1 MSNTLE
7 NQQLLKI
14 PQPNRKHFYKKLF
27 SISIFSI
34 FSLCGALLLPNIHT
48 AIAQNAQLQEWR
60 FLPEFAQLEFT
71 LSAASQP
78 KVFYLSQ
85 PSRLVLDIP
94 NTKLGFVP
102 TRQNY
107 NGAIQSIRVSQLKAK
122 TNITRIVLDFAP
134 GTNFN
139 PNQVLLQPVSSNRWV
154 LRPFV
159 TGYNP
164 TVTPQGYFPPQSNNS
179 PSATQTPQ
187 EQTNL
192 PPAVYAPQAPNNNLP
207 GFYPPQVPNN
217 NLPGFYPPQAPN
229 NSLPGFYPPQPTG
242 NLPST
247 LGNSSLPPV
256 TNNIT
261 NSTQQPFVSVPPLNS
276 NNTSKTPG
284 SILPPA
290 SFPNPSGGFNNPPPL
305 INLNSVTTYPN
316 SVNTDTNPGIVP
328 LPWGQSI
335 PNQGQ

>member
-1 MSNTLE
+1 MINTVA
-7 NQQLLKI
+7 NQQLLEI
-14 PQPNRKHFYKKLF
+14 PQPNRKHLYQKLF
-27 SISIFSI
+27 SVSIFSV
-34 FSLCGALLLPNIHT
+34 FSLCGALSLPNIHT
-48 AIAQNAQLQEWR
+48 AIAQNSQLQEWQ
-60 FLPEFAQLEFT
+60 FFPEFAQLEFT

-107 NGAIQSIRVSQLKAK
+107 NGAIQSIRVSQLKAQ

-134 GTNFN
+134 GTTFN
-139 PNQVLLQPVSSNRWV
+139 PNQVLLQPVSTNRWV

-159 TGYNP
+159 TSYNP
-164 TVTPQGYFPPQSNNS
+164 NVTPQGYFPPQSNNYQ
-179 PSATQTPQ
+179 PATQTPQ
-187 EQTNL
+187 TQTNL
-192 PPAVYAPQAPNNNLP
+192 PPAVYAPQAPSNN
-207 GFYPPQVPNN
+207 
-217 NLPGFYPPQAPN
+217 
-229 NSLPGFYPPQPTG
+229 LPGFYPPQPTG
-242 NLPST
+242 TLPST

-261 NSTQQPFVSVPPLNS
+261 NSIQQPFVSVPPLNS
-276 NNTSKTPG
+276 NNTSQIPG

-290 SFPNPSGGFNNPPPL
+290 SFPNLSGGFNNPPPL
-305 INLNSVTTYPN
+305 INPNSVTTYPN
-316 SVNTDTNPGIVP
+316 SVNSDTNPGIIP